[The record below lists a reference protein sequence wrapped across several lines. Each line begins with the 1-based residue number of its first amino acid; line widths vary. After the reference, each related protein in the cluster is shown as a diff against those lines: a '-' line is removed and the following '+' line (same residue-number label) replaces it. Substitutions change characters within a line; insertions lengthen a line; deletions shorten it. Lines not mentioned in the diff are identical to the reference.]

1 MADKKAEQDQ
11 SVSGEVLKQS
21 IQSYERDVPLVE
33 TICACPDC
41 PYCGNTPF
49 MWHPNRRYCTQE
61 ALLEARRQERAQK
74 AREEGR
80 EPGKVGRPLK
90 DLHDDF
96 FACDLQRNYEI
107 KQDDPD

>member
-1 MADKKAEQDQ
+1 MMKDKNDDQNQDA
-11 SVSGEVLKQS
+11 GDVLKQN

-49 MWHPNRRYCTQE
+49 MAHPNRKYCTQD

-80 EPGKVGRPLK
+80 EPGRIGRPPNNPQ
-90 DLHDDF
+90 DDF
-96 FACDLQRNYEI
+96 SG
-107 KQDDPD
+107 